1 MAAVVQPHRDDLARP
16 HRGQQCN
23 RRQFSHGTSTMMGAI
38 GGIENGM
45 DVLILQQA
53 VMGSVLI
60 RETFIA
66 PDLRRCRLTDHDRK
80 GSDYR

>member
-1 MAAVVQPHRDDLARP
+1 
-16 HRGQQCN
+16 
-23 RRQFSHGTSTMMGAI
+23 MMGAI